1 MRAVSHIQFYCDRA
15 LRYSDGVHFSR
26 RPGHSIVM
34 IVMNVSQCMC
44 ELDDNP
50 RYSENGRLHNI
61 AQSITPLRVHTVSVK
76 FATKPRPRADLPRL
90 RAANSAAAEFAA

>member
-34 IVMNVSQCMC
+34 IVMNVSQCMR

-50 RYSENGRLHNI
+50 RYSEMADCTI
-61 AQSITPLRVHTVSVK
+61 LRKAS
-76 FATKPRPRADLPRL
+76 PRCVFIQFL
-90 RAANSAAAEFAA
+90 